1 MKKRKELP
9 VSFKTID
16 YLFGILVFFI
26 SFGVYLHTLSPT
38 VTSGDVGDHI
48 VCAWLL
54 SIPHP
59 TGYPFYMILSH
70 LFCLVPIGNLA
81 YRMNFLSALFASL
94 SVMLLFFSGRK
105 LNLNTFLSCFS
116 SFLFGFSW
124 VFWSQVLVAEV
135 YTLNIFFISLILFL
149 LLNFKERKS
158 PLLLGFLFGIGLSH
172 HLSISFIIPGT
183 ILFIIMS
190 NKRKLFEIKT
200 IGLALLF
207 LIIGLLLWLY
217 LLIASLDN
225 PYLAWGSIKGIK
237 DLFYFASGREFTQHH
252 LLNFYSKDE
261 IKWFFYL
268 LLDQF
273 LFLFLIGL
281 FGLFCIAKKRFRLFA
296 FFFITIVI
304 NLIFAFHYH
313 IYDIEVYYLS
323 TFFILSLLIGY
334 GVNEIF
340 KMLKKRVFATIGSFF
355 LAIIL
360 LALFLRDLPSVN
372 MRDYYHI
379 YDYGKAILKTV
390 PDKKVLFDTSHVG
403 YFSLWYLLVCEEPE
417 REVCVIPEGWLSKPW
432 TIEGF
437 KKRHQWFREALKDEP
452 KNEYG
457 IYTNVQSVY
466 ENILRNNQETSIYYV
481 YGPILKNPSSPIT
494 EEGIVFKHQGN
505 SNKVFEYIYRNTKR
519 KYKDY
524 WARVGASVFHNNMG
538 SYYYRLG
545 KYKEALLQFEISAFT
560 DPKNISLLTNLGIIY
575 YLTKDYNKASSVFER
590 ILKFDPNN
598 TNSKQMLEECKKKM
612 VDKN

>member
-1 MKKRKELP
+1 MRKKDDLP
-9 VSFKTID
+9 IPLKAID
-16 YLFGILVFFI
+16 YIFGILVFFV
-26 SFGVYLHTLSPT
+26 SFGVYLHTLAPT

-59 TGYPFYMILSH
+59 TGYPLYMMLGH
-70 LFCLVPIGNLA
+70 LFCLLPIGNLA

-105 LNLNTFLSCFS
+105 LNLSLFFSCFS

-124 VFWSQVLVAEV
+124 VFWSQALVAEV
-135 YTLNIFFISLILFL
+135 YTLNIFLISLIVSL
-149 LLNFKERKS
+149 LLNLKERKS
-158 PLLLGFLFGIGLSH
+158 LLLLGFLFGIGLSH

-183 ILFIIMS
+183 ILFIIM
-190 NKRKLFEIKT
+190 RKKPFEIKQ
-200 IGLALLF
+200 IVLSSFF
-207 LIIGLLLWLY
+207 LIIGILLWLY
-217 LLIASLDN
+217 LPIASLDN

-237 DLFYFASGREFTQHH
+237 ELFYFATGREFTQHH
-252 LLNFYSKDE
+252 LLNFCSKDE

-268 LLDQF
+268 FFDQF

-281 FGLFCIAKKRFRLFA
+281 FGLFCMAKKKFGLFV
-296 FFFITIVI
+296 FFFTTIVI
-304 NLIFAFHYH
+304 NLIFALHYH
-313 IYDIEVYYLS
+313 IYDIEVYYLP

-334 GVNEIF
+334 GTNEIF
-340 KMLKKRVFATIGSFF
+340 KMLKKRVFVTIGSFF
-355 LAIIL
+355 LIIIL
-360 LALFLRDLPSVN
+360 LVLFLRDLPSVN
-372 MRDYYHI
+372 MRDYYSI
-379 YDYGKAILKTV
+379 YDYGMVILKTV

-403 YFSLWYLLVCEEPE
+403 YFSLWYLLVCEEVE

-437 KKRHQWFREALKDEP
+437 KKKHQWFREALKDEP
-452 KNEYG
+452 KDEYG

-466 ENILRNNQETSIYYV
+466 ENILRNNQETSVYYV

-505 SNKVFEYIYRNTKR
+505 PNKVFAYIYRNTKR

-524 WARVGASVFHNNMG
+524 WARVGASVFHNNLG
-538 SYYYRLG
+538 GYYYRLG
-545 KYKEALLQFEISAFT
+545 KYKEALLQFEISALA

-575 YLTKDYNKASSVFER
+575 YLTKDYNKASSVFEK

-598 TNSKQMLEECKKKM
+598 TNSKQMLEECKK
-612 VDKN
+612 VIDKNKK